1 MRNLPNY
8 LMSKIQFSELVIF
21 CYKNIIFLL
30 KNTFNSEKKY
40 WAVFEEN
47 RV

>member
-21 CYKNIIFLL
+21 LL
-30 KNTFNSEKKY
+30 QKY
-40 WAVFEEN
+40 YFFA
-47 RV
+47 